1 MFLYGHQK
9 DASEDVLL
17 AFISRG

>member
-1 MFLYGHQK
+1 MLLYGHQK